1 MDKFRN
7 WILNFMQG
15 RYGFDEYAR
24 ALNIR
29 IIILL
34 IASIVLG
41 LLGSL
46 LFNVFH
52 QQTAGYVLSLVSN
65 FVNWIALLLLI
76 YSFYRVL
83 SRKHD
88 KRRAENARFL
98 ERQAKRRGKKT
109 ESKKD
114 ISRDNANYR
123 YLTCSFCGQNMRV
136 PRGKGKIAVK
146 CPACGEKT
154 IFNS

>member
-1 MDKFRN
+1 MRQWLEKLN
-7 WILNFMQG
+7 WKMERFMRG
-15 RYGFDEYAR
+15 RYGHDSLNA
-24 ALNIR
+24 ALC
-29 IIILL
+29 
-34 IASIVLG
+34 VL
-41 LLGSL
+41 
-46 LFNVFH
+46 
-52 QQTAGYVLSLVSN
+52 
-65 FVNWIALLLLI
+65 ALLLIFIAAFVPVRWLSLSAFLPLGWAMFRM
-76 YSFYRVL
+76 YSKNL
-83 SRKHD
+83 S

-98 ERQAKRRGKKT
+98 ERQAKRRGKKS

-114 ISRDNANYR
+114 ISRDSANYR